1 MLIIKKESKKPILF
15 SEVKDHQ
22 LFMSNGV
29 IYTKLLEQ
37 DLKEWGINNVNAVGV
52 LSGGLTRFWPD
63 EKVYICYA
71 ENLKK
76 PIDKQLKL
84 C

>member
-1 MLIIKKESKKPILF
+1 MLVIKKESKKVILF

-37 DLKEWGINNVNAVGV
+37 DLKEWGINNVNAVGI
-52 LSGGLTRFWPD
+52 LSGGLTKFWPD
-63 EKVYICYA
+63 EKVFLCYS
-71 ENLKK
+71 EK
-76 PIDKQLKL
+76 I
-84 C
+84 

>member
-1 MLIIKKESKKPILF
+1 MLIIKKENKKAIPF

-37 DLKEWGINNVNAVGV
+37 DLKEWGVNNVNAVGI

-63 EKVYICYA
+63 EKVYLCIS
-71 ENLKK
+71 ENFKNNT
-76 PIDKQLKL
+76 
-84 C
+84 

>member
-1 MLIIKKESKKPILF
+1 MLVIEKSGEILIPF
-15 SEVKDHQ
+15 SEVKDRQ
-22 LFMSNGV
+22 IFMSNGV
-29 IYTKLLEQ
+29 IYTKLSTQ

-71 ENLKK
+71 ENFKK
-76 PIDKQLKL
+76 PIDKQPKL